1 MIGSKII
8 ANYKN
13 GNYHVLLTDNGTKIR
28 YNNAAI
34 LNPEFPESIDCKIS
48 NRCNM
53 LCPMCHEQSTPDG
66 VLANLNHPLFDS
78 LPAYTELALGGGSVL
93 EHPDLISFL
102 ERMLERHVICNMT
115 LHLSHF
121 EQAAA
126 KVKLWHDNGL
136 IHGVGI
142 SINTIPTDYQLMLL
156 RSNSNFVM
164 HCIAGVVPHEALE
177 KMYDCGLKLLILGY
191 KNFGR
196 GCQYQELHPELS
208 ERIAALETKLPEMRT
223 HFKLISF
230 DNLALEQLHIRKY
243 VSDEVWEKNYM
254 GDDGDFTMYLD
265 MVEGK
270 YAKSSTSERK
280 PLFSNNII
288 DLFNEVRRSKNG

>member
-13 GNYHVLLTDNGTKIR
+13 GTYRVLLLSNGTKIR

-48 NRCNM
+48 NKCNM

-78 LPAYTELALGGGSVL
+78 LPKFTELALGGGSVL
-93 EHPDLISFL
+93 EHPDLVPFL
-102 ERMLERHVICNMT
+102 ERMRERNVICNMT
-115 LHLSHF
+115 LHLAHF
-121 EQAAA
+121 ETAASQI
-126 KVKLWHDNGL
+126 KYWHDIGL
-136 IHGVGI
+136 VHGIGV
-142 SINTIPTDYQLMLL
+142 SVNSIPTPTQLTLL
-156 RSNSNFVM
+156 RSNSDIVV
-164 HCIAGVVPHEALE
+164 HTIAGVVPQEALE
-177 KMYDCGLKLLILGY
+177 TMYDCGLKLLILGY

-196 GCQYQELHPELS
+196 GCQYQELHPELN
-208 ERIAALETKLPEMRT
+208 ERIAALETKLPEMRP

-265 MVEGK
+265 MVKEE
-270 YAKSSTSERK
+270 YAQSSTSERK

-288 DLFNEVRRSKNG
+288 ELFNEVRRSKNG